1 MEHQKQGLKTV
12 ATIFSDQKQS
22 LAKLNLSLN
31 EIVWFCFRF
40 IGKLQIYARKQ
51 IYRSSMILKSGRICK
66 YLAG

>member
-31 EIVWFCFRF
+31 EIV
-40 IGKLQIYARKQ
+40 
-51 IYRSSMILKSGRICK
+51 
-66 YLAG
+66 